1 METTVWQALGEGR
14 DITQAEMQS
23 LLSLEGEALDSLF
36 ALARRKRLQSSGNK
50 VYFRG
55 LVELSNTCAKN
66 CYYCGVRAGNTA
78 VHRYFV
84 TDEEVLEAA
93 RYAHRERFAS
103 MVLQAGERSDK
114 DFTGRIS
121 RLLRLIHRETNAS
134 LHITL
139 SLGEQSEETYR
150 EWYELGAHRYLLR
163 IEASDPDLY
172 QRLHPADGKHDYA
185 NRIHCLHS
193 LKKLGYQTG
202 TGVMIGLPFQT
213 TEHLASDLL
222 FFKKMD
228 IDMVGMGPYIEHQ
241 HTPLFAHRH
250 LLWTEEERFLMS
262 MKMVALLRIMMPD
275 INIAATTA
283 MQTLQQGGR
292 EFALKVGANV
302 VMPNLTPTR
311 YRDQYLLYKDK
322 PGLEQDAE
330 DSTRHLEAM
339 IQTAGMEVG
348 YGEWGDSAHYRKKK
362 DNAEKER

>member
-1 METTVWQALGEGR
+1 ME
-14 DITQAEMQS
+14 
-23 LLSLEGEALDSLF
+23 SLF
-36 ALARRKRLQSSGNK
+36 GMAREKRLQASGNK

-66 CYYCGVRAGNTA
+66 CYYCGVRAGNTEVA
-78 VHRYFV
+78 RYFV

-114 DFTGRIS
+114 AFTQRIS

-150 EWYELGAHRYLLR
+150 EWFELGAHRYLLR

-172 QRLHPADGKHDYA
+172 QRLHPADGNHDYA
-185 NRIHCLHS
+185 KRIDCLCN
-193 LKKLGYQTG
+193 LKKLGYQAG

-213 TEHLASDLL
+213 IAHLASDLL

-250 LLWTEEERFLMS
+250 FLWTEEERFLMS

-283 MQTLQQGGR
+283 MQTLQPGGR

-322 PGLEQDAE
+322 PGVEQDAE

-339 IQTAGMEVG
+339 IQAAGMEVG